1 MTTPEAG
8 VLGTSA
14 FGLPTSADGDSAGSS
29 AHADLVGRLAREI
42 YGHGNAASAPL
53 TPSLPAS
60 PQLPHGAERL
70 PQAPGPPS
78 LPGSAIRTPSV
89 PSGALPSGLQPDAA
103 ALGARNVVGPSVG
116 LPGLTGPS
124 AANPFGATPAPA
136 GSGFLDT
143 ATIPSVHPLADPLS
157 ARHGLP
163 AFFVPTVP
171 EVAGGHDLHR
181 TTAKDHPRANAF
193 AHAIAPSLV
202 PADPS
207 KRGGGIPQEDLT
219 QEDLAQEDLA
229 QENFRRTGRLSG
241 EPAHLA
247 QPGGN
252 PASASSDYYFLSD
265 FTQAQSRRASRPHA
279 SPRAEPSR
287 HGGPAPRVTSHGS
300 GPVAAPFDVERVRKD
315 FPALHQRV
323 NGHPLVWLDNAATT
337 HKPQSVIDATSEFY
351 ARHNSNIHRAA
362 HTLAARSTDLFEG
375 GREKVRRFLNA
386 PSKDDIVFL
395 RGTTEAINL
404 VAHSYGRANV
414 GPGDEIIVSQIEHH
428 ANIVPWQLLTQETG
442 ATLRVIPV
450 DDRGE
455 IIFEQ
460 FAALLSGRTKIVSV
474 THVANALGTINPVAE
489 IIALSH
495 AYGVPVLVDAAQ
507 SSPHIPL
514 DVQALDADF
523 LVFSGHKVFGPTGI
537 GALYG
542 KTHLL
547 EAMPPWQGGGH
558 MIEDVTFA
566 RTVYKGA
573 PEKFEAGTPD
583 IAGAVGLGAALDY
596 LEGVGLPGIAAYEHD
611 LLDYA
616 QSGLA
621 DVKGL
626 RLIGTARRKASVM
639 SFVIDGHANEDVA
652 RHLDARGI
660 AVRSGHHCALPAL
673 RRFGV
678 DQSVRAS
685 LAFYNTRAD
694 VDAFLKAL
702 HSLPRH

>member
-1 MTTPEAG
+1 MTTPDAPSAG
-8 VLGTSA
+8 FPTGS
-14 FGLPTSADGDSAGSS
+14 LPTGVFGDA

-42 YGHGNAASAPL
+42 YGQGQAASAPL
-53 TPSLPAS
+53 TPTLP
-60 PQLPHGAERL
+60 QT
-70 PQAPGPPS
+70 PQAPQALENLPQGLGHPLAPSADLGTPS
-78 LPGSAIRTPSV
+78 L
-89 PSGALPSGLQPDAA
+89 PSGALPSGLQPDVAK
-103 ALGARNVVGPSVG
+103 LGARAFGAPPVG
-116 LPGLTGPS
+116 LAGLSGPGFAQPS
-124 AANPFGATPAPA
+124 AF
-136 GSGFLDT
+136 
-143 ATIPSVHPLADPLS
+143 PSVHPEAQSPG
-157 ARHGLP
+157 RTLP
-163 AFFVPTVP
+163 EFFVPSVP
-171 EVAGGHDLHR
+171 EVAAAFPGGVDLHR
-181 TTAKDHPRANAF
+181 TVAADHPRANAF
-193 AHAIAPSLV
+193 AHGLAPSLV
-202 PADPS
+202 PAAPGSQGKD
-207 KRGGGIPQEDLT
+207 E
-219 QEDLAQEDLA
+219 AQETVS
-229 QENFRRTGRLSG
+229 RTGRLSP
-241 EPAHLA
+241 EPARRDLGRKAVIADEPYA
-247 QPGGN
+247 QGG
-252 PASASSDYYFLSD
+252 AYYFLAD
-265 FTQAQSRRASRPHA
+265 RSRPGNS
-279 SPRAEPSR
+279 SPRVQPG
-287 HGGPAPRVTSHGS
+287 HGQGHGPTPHLSTQGAS
-300 GPVAAPFDVERVRKD
+300 PVAAPFDVERVRKD
-315 FPALHQRV
+315 FPALHQSV
-323 NGHPLVWLDNAATT
+323 NGHPLIWLDNAATT
-337 HKPQSVIDATSEFY
+337 HKPQSVIDATNEFY

-362 HTLAARSTDLFEG
+362 HTLAARATDLFEG

-404 VAHSYGRANV
+404 VANSYGRAHV
-414 GPGDEIIVSQIEHH
+414 GPGDEIIVTQIEHH
-428 ANIVPWQLLTQETG
+428 ANIVPWQLLTQATG

-460 FAALLSGRTKIVSV
+460 FAALLSGRTKLVSV

-542 KTHLL
+542 KAHLL

-611 LLDYA
+611 LLEYA
-616 QSGLA
+616 QAGLA
-621 DVKGL
+621 EVKGL
-626 RLIGTARRKASVM
+626 RLIGTARSKASVM
-639 SFVIDGHANEDVA
+639 SFVIDGHENEAVA
-652 RHLDARGI
+652 KHLDAHGI
-660 AVRSGHHCALPAL
+660 AVRSGHHCAQPAL

-678 DQSVRAS
+678 ERSVRAS
-685 LAFYNTRAD
+685 LAFYNTRHD

-702 HSLPRH
+702 HSLPRR

>member
-1 MTTPEAG
+1 MTTPEVPA
-8 VLGTSA
+8 LGI
-14 FGLPTSADGDSAGSS
+14 PTGNVGER

-42 YGHGNAASAPL
+42 YGQGQAASQPFAPAI
-53 TPSLPAS
+53 PA
-60 PQLPHGAERL
+60 G
-70 PQAPGPPS
+70 PQAPQALDG
-78 LPGSAIRTPSV
+78 LPQGFGGAPL
-89 PSGALPSGLQPDAA
+89 SGASAGTPPAPARGLPAGFQPEVSG
-103 ALGARNVVGPSVG
+103 LGARSFGAPPVG
-116 LPGLTGPS
+116 LPGLSGPTVPNL
-124 AANPFGATPAPA
+124 APATPAFA
-136 GSGFLDT
+136 DVG
-143 ATIPSVHPLADPLS
+143 AIPPVHPASPRPVLPDFSFAGAPALA
-157 ARHGLP
+157 A
-163 AFFVPTVP
+163 AFPGGP
-171 EVAGGHDLHR
+171 ELHR
-181 TTAKDHPRANAF
+181 QIAADHPRANAF
-193 AHAIAPSLV
+193 AHALAPHLV

-207 KRGGGIPQEDLT
+207 KAGRDE
-219 QEDLAQEDLA
+219 AQES
-229 QENFRRTGRLSG
+229 FSKTGRLSRAP
-241 EPAHLA
+241 EAPV
-247 QPGGN
+247 
-252 PASASSDYYFLSD
+252 SDYYFLNLGPGP
-265 FTQAQSRRASRPHA
+265 ARKAPA
-279 SPRAEPSR
+279 SPRVEPAR
-287 HGGPAPRVTSHGS
+287 TPGPAPRVTSHGS
-300 GPVAAPFDVERVRKD
+300 SPVAAPFDVEHVRRD
-315 FPALHQRV
+315 FPALHQSV

-337 HKPQSVIDATSEFY
+337 HKPQAVIDATSDFY
-351 ARHNSNIHRAA
+351 GKHNSNIHRAA

-375 GREKVRRFLNA
+375 GREAVRRFLNA

-404 VAHSYGRANV
+404 VANSYGRAHI
-414 GPGDEIIVSQIEHH
+414 GPGDEIIVSTIEHH
-428 ANIVPWQLLTQETG
+428 ANIVPWQMLAQQTG

-450 DDRGE
+450 NDRGE

-460 FAALLSGRTKIVSV
+460 YAALLSGRTKIVSV
-474 THVANALGTINPVAE
+474 TQVANALGTVNPVRE
-489 IIALSH
+489 IIQLAH

-507 SSPHIPL
+507 SSPHMPL
-514 DVQALDADF
+514 DVQSLDADF

-596 LEGVGLPGIAAYEHD
+596 LAGIGMPAIAAYEHD
-611 LLDYA
+611 LLEYA
-616 QSGLA
+616 QGGLA

-626 RLIGTARRKASVM
+626 RLIGTAREKASVM
-639 SFVIDGHANEDVA
+639 SFVIEGQENEAVA
-652 RHLDARGI
+652 HHLDAHGI

-694 VDAFLKAL
+694 VDAFLRAL
-702 HSLPRH
+702 HTLPRH

>member
-1 MTTPEAG
+1 MTTPDAP
-8 VLGTSA
+8 
-14 FGLPTSADGDSAGSS
+14 GLPTGVFGDT

-42 YGHGNAASAPL
+42 YGQGQAASAPL
-53 TPSLPAS
+53 SPNLPQT
-60 PQLPHGAERL
+60 PQLPQALETLPQGIGH
-70 PQAPGPPS
+70 PQAP
-78 LPGSAIRTPSV
+78 SADLGTPSI
-89 PSGALPSGLQPDAA
+89 PSGALPAGLQPDASALA
-103 ALGARNVVGPSVG
+103 ARSFGAPPVGV
-116 LPGLTGPS
+116 PGLTGPS
-124 AANPFGATPAPA
+124 FAAP
-136 GSGFLDT
+136 GFAST
-143 ATIPSVHPLADPLS
+143 SVFPTVHPEAQSPGR
-157 ARHGLP
+157 ALP
-163 AFFVPTVP
+163 EYFVPSVP
-171 EVAGGHDLHR
+171 EVAAGLPGGADLHR
-181 TTAKDHPRANAF
+181 TIAKDHPRANAF
-193 AHAIAPSLV
+193 AHAVAPSIV
-202 PADPS
+202 PAAPH
-207 KRGGGIPQEDLT
+207 REGRNEARAAVPHGGRSIPATD
-219 QEDLAQEDLA
+219 
-229 QENFRRTGRLSG
+229 RTPRIGGDEPFAPG
-241 EPAHLA
+241 EF
-247 QPGGN
+247 
-252 PASASSDYYFLSD
+252 YFLTDRS
-265 FTQAQSRRASRPHA
+265 TKGAKAPA
-279 SPRAEPSR
+279 SPRVEPG
-287 HGGPAPRVTSHGS
+287 HGAAPHVSTQGS
-300 GPVAAPFDVERVRKD
+300 SPVAAPFDVERVRRD
-315 FPALHQRV
+315 FPALHQKI

-375 GREKVRRFLNA
+375 GREKVRRFINA
-386 PSKDDIVFL
+386 ASTDEIIFL

-404 VAHSYGRANV
+404 VANSYGRANI
-414 GPGDEIIVSQIEHH
+414 GPGDEIIVSTIEHH
-428 ANIVPWQLLTQETG
+428 ANIVPWQLLTQATG

-460 FAALLSGRTKIVSV
+460 FATLLSGRTKIVSI

-542 KTHLL
+542 KRALL

-558 MIEDVTFA
+558 MIEDVTFSK
-566 RTVYKGA
+566 TVYKGV

-596 LEGVGLPGIAAYEHD
+596 LESVGLPGIAAYEHD
-611 LLDYA
+611 LLEYA
-616 QSGLA
+616 QGGLA
-621 DVKGL
+621 EVKGL
-626 RLIGTARRKASVM
+626 RLIGTARQKASVM
-639 SFVIDGHANEDVA
+639 SFVVDGHDNEAVA
-652 RHLDARGI
+652 KHLDARGI

-694 VDAFLKAL
+694 VDTFLKGL
-702 HSLPRH
+702 HSLPRR